1 VSTFDER
8 GGTKWDRAARYL
20 KIAQV
25 LRAHGDAGI
34 SAVALADQVG
44 VSKRTVYR
52 DLEAMDLDAGLP
64 IWNDKG
70 RFGLDAD
77 AFLPPLA
84 LTLHEAMAFFL
95 AARLLTKAT
104 DELDTEI
111 IGVFVKLAQVLPP
124 VLAEQLHETADAF
137 ADTPVDETFTR
148 VLRGLTQALADR
160 RIVEMDYEA
169 GVYDPSKP
177 VRRVRLHPYAIEPSA
192 HTRALYVIGWDEER
206 EARRTFK
213 VERIQSVA
221 LTAETFPSPGES
233 VSREMLDAW
242 DVIGDDTPV
251 EVVMRFDP
259 SVTQRVHETRWH
271 SSQVEE
277 LEDDGSLLW
286 RARVSGVLEIR
297 SWILGWGPAA
307 EVLEPDELREWVAQ
321 QHAAAVARYDDR
333 RG

>member
-1 VSTFDER
+1 MTLRRLIGITLSLGLTVLLLWLFLR
-8 GGTKWDRAARYL
+8 GSDWHGVWKG
-20 KIAQV
+20 
-25 LRAHGDAGI
+25 LR
-34 SAVALADQVG
+34 SASPG
-44 VSKRTVYR
+44 Y
-52 DLEAMDLDAGLP
+52 
-64 IWNDKG
+64 
-70 RFGLDAD
+70 
-77 AFLPPLA
+77 LA
-84 LTLHEAMAFFL
+84 LTFPVGVVSLLLRTLRWQFL
-95 AARLLTKAT
+95 LRPVRPSVRFYPLFKAT
-104 DELDTEI
+104 LASFAVTGVLPGRVGELARPY
-111 IGVFVKLAQVLPP
+111 LASRWEKIPLPP

-148 VLRGLTQALADR
+148 VLRGLTRALADR
-160 RIVEMDYEA
+160 RIVEIDYEA

-233 VSREMLDAW
+233 VAREMLDAW

-251 EVVMRFDP
+251 EVVIRFDP

-307 EVLEPDELREWVAQ
+307 EVLEPDELREWIAQ